1 MCGCREREAE
11 KDADQALLTKHLE
24 VMRDHLELAME
35 LHGIITNVHVQF
47 DSVLPLSMLVKK

>member
-1 MCGCREREAE
+1 MI
-11 KDADQALLTKHLE
+11 KALLTKHLE

-35 LHGIITNVHVQF
+35 VHGIITNVHVQF